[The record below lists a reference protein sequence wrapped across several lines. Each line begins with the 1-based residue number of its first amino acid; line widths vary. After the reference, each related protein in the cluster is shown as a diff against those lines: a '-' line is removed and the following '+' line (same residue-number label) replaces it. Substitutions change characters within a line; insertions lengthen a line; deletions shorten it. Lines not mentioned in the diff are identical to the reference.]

1 MGGWKQCCVR
11 NKHIE
16 KEVQE
21 ILGQCPECLASP
33 PLSYSTQTKA
43 DPTACRYKQ
52 GAWGCCHGSRRR
64 NLVME
69 QICEAWWLTE
79 SYLLINM
86 SNTADV
92 YWVSMTLRTP
102 DTPHMICKQIP
113 IKQYLKLYF
122 FIAIST
128 ADVNT
133 YLLCYFS
140 SYRSHLFPLSH
151 VVPTALALLSCVGVA
166 SSLKGFYGATRR
178 RMLPRETT
186 GPPNDMPRLKQPESI
201 VVFALWGVLGQRSI
215 RVL

>member
-113 IKQYLKLYF
+113 IKQYLKLLFY
-122 FIAIST
+122 
-128 ADVNT
+128 
-133 YLLCYFS
+133 CYFYS
-140 SYRSHLFPLSH
+140 WCEHLPSVLLLIIQKSFVPPKSRSAHSAGPAFL
-151 VVPTALALLSCVGVA
+151 CRG
-166 SSLKGFYGATRR
+166 GFFT
-178 RMLPRETT
+178 
-186 GPPNDMPRLKQPESI
+186 
-201 VVFALWGVLGQRSI
+201 
-215 RVL
+215 